1 MDAVKEFLAGIDWEA
16 LKTLVTDFVSGLD
29 IEGFFNEIVA
39 FVQDLVKVIVG
50 E

>member
-1 MDAVKEFLAGIDWEA
+1 MDAVKEFIAGIDFEA
-16 LKTLVTDFVSGLD
+16 LKTVITEFVNGLD

>member
-1 MDAVKEFLAGIDWEA
+1 MDAVKEFIAGIDFEA
-16 LKTLVTDFVSGLD
+16 LKTVVVDFFNSLD

-39 FVQDLVKVIVG
+39 FVQDLVKVIAG

>member
-1 MDAVKEFLAGIDWEA
+1 MDAVKEFIAGIDWEA
-16 LKTLVTDFVSGLD
+16 VKTLVVDFVNGLNL
-29 IEGFFNEIVA
+29 EGLFNELVA